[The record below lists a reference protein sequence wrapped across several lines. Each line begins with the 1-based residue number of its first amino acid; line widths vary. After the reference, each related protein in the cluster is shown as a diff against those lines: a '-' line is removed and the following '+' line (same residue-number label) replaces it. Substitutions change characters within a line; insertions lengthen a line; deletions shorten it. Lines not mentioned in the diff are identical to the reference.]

1 MPQLVPKLF
10 RRRRVDE
17 GGATAHPHL
26 VCLVR
31 RYSRGVLSPGRHV
44 RTRLYFTSES
54 HVHSLLSIF
63 RYGSLL
69 DVSPLKI
76 RAAAFQTP
84 SIRRDTVNGR
94 LSVSLCVCVRFVR
107 QEEKDQQ
114 WKRAMDYLSAVS
126 ELNYMTQIVIMLYED
141 NNKVWSPPPSAAEFE
156 KRKEKI
162 PSENSHWSLIR
173 SILKVSS
180 PFTLRCH

>member
-1 MPQLVPKLF
+1 M
-10 RRRRVDE
+10 RVDE
-17 GGATAHPHL
+17 GCATAHPHL

-94 LSVSLCVCVRFVR
+94 LSVSLCVCVCAFCAAGG
-107 QEEKDQQ
+107 EGP
-114 WKRAMDYLSAVS
+114 AV
-126 ELNYMTQIVIMLYED
+126 EARHGLPQRRL
-141 NNKVWSPPPSAAEFE
+141 
-156 KRKEKI
+156 
-162 PSENSHWSLIR
+162 
-173 SILKVSS
+173 
-180 PFTLRCH
+180 

>member
-1 MPQLVPKLF
+1 M
-10 RRRRVDE
+10 
-17 GGATAHPHL
+17 
-26 VCLVR
+26 
-31 RYSRGVLSPGRHV
+31 LSPGRHV

-84 SIRRDTVNGR
+84 SIRRDKVNGR
-94 LSVSLCVCVRFVR
+94 LSVSVCVCMCARFVR

-141 NNKVWSPPPSAAEFE
+141 NNKVWSPPPSAAEF
-156 KRKEKI
+156 KKEKKERKKKICLRI
-162 PSENSHWSLIR
+162 PTG
-173 SILKVSS
+173 V
-180 PFTLRCH
+180 